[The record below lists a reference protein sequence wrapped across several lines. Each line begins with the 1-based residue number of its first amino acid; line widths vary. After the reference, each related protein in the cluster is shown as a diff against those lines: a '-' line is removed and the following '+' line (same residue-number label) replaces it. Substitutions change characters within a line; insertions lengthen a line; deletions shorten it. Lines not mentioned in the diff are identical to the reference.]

1 MYEEKILR
9 LETEIQ
15 ELKKYIKNHNKE
27 IKKRE
32 KIVAMTI
39 NEEIES
45 VLRHTEKGGVRSNAW
60 GKNTIFR
67 NWNRR
72 IKEIH

>member
-32 KIVAMTI
+32 KIVVMTI

-45 VLRHTEKGGVRSNAW
+45 VLRHTEKGGVR
-60 GKNTIFR
+60 K
-67 NWNRR
+67 
-72 IKEIH
+72 